1 MKVLIFFS
9 LLLIITQING
19 QGRGNGISK
28 RTWASSDPVQ
38 CFNWFTTY
46 LPTRN
51 EYDGCTNH
59 FCECAVQGRVHTTT
73 QIPLAVGFGLHSI
86 QCTEHPYG
94 SISVKEMEDLI
105 QEKYGNFTEYNPFMD
120 DNMGLWANELDSYI
134 EAFQRDKI
142 PFLTL
147 NWGWEGYEYWS
158 ILTNPCGFILI
169 ELMSNQEPTLVNP
182 EDIIGSHTRMFW
194 QNYNT
199 NIVPGHHITP
209 IRVSRAVTEF
219 DERFW
224 IDILGSTLIH
234 EQTYPDGSTVHEI
247 TPPGSTVHVQFWSGR
262 QSGNDDFTVKEYEDY
277 INSVH
282 DDVMINGVCGFDQWI
297 DNHIAID
304 DRSGLTLTQVAH
316 YLEIYGYHYH
326 WWALPGGIHQIYG
339 ADKNG
344 YGVQFDFPS
353 GDDLPPNLPTYSAMC
368 SSDDGCLG
376 QGNCKAD
383 FYKMIFNI

>member
-1 MKVLIFFS
+1 MS
-9 LLLIITQING
+9 YT
-19 QGRGNGISK
+19 SK
-28 RTWASSDPVQ
+28 CKIRNVRVQ
-38 CFNWFTTY
+38 QHN
-46 LPTRN
+46 
-51 EYDGCTNH
+51 
-59 FCECAVQGRVHTTT
+59 Q
-73 QIPLAVGFGLHSI
+73 
-86 QCTEHPYG
+86 
-94 SISVKEMEDLI
+94 
-105 QEKYGNFTEYNPFMD
+105 
-120 DNMGLWANELDSYI
+120 
-134 EAFQRDKI
+134 
-142 PFLTL
+142 
-147 NWGWEGYEYWS
+147 WS
-158 ILTNPCGFILI
+158 I
-169 ELMSNQEPTLVNP
+169 
-182 EDIIGSHTRMFW
+182 
-194 QNYNT
+194 
-199 NIVPGHHITP
+199 
-209 IRVSRAVTEF
+209 F
-219 DERFW
+219 DQKLKDHVF
-224 IDILGSTLIH
+224 LK
-234 EQTYPDGSTVHEI
+234 QTYPDGSTVHEI

-262 QSGNDDFTVKEYEDY
+262 KSGNEDFTVKEYEDY